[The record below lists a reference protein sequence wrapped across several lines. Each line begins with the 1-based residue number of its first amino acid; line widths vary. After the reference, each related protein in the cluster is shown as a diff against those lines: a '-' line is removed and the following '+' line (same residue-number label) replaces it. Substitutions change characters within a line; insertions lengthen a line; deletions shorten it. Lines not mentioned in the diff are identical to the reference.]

1 MEEKLVGEITHFYGK
16 IDVAIVKLQDT
27 LKEGD
32 TIHIKGNSTDFNQ
45 VVDSIQIEHQ
55 NVKQAKKGEMIGIK
69 VANQVKEGDKVY
81 IVKE

>member
-45 VVDSIQIEHQ
+45 VIDSIQIEHQ